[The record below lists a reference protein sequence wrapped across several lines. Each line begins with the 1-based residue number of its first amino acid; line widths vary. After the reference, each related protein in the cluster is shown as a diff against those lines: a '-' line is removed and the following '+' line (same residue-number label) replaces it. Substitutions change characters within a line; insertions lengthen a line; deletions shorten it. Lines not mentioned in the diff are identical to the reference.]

1 MFAMS
6 YTKPLVE
13 ITLIVER
20 GVFIKDVHHLLFI
33 LISALTHVSHYWVM
47 HDNLEEIFMHGCLG
61 DLQVI
66 VVVF

>member
-1 MFAMS
+1 MS
-6 YTKPLVE
+6 
-13 ITLIVER
+13 
-20 GVFIKDVHHLLFI
+20 FIKDVHHLLFI